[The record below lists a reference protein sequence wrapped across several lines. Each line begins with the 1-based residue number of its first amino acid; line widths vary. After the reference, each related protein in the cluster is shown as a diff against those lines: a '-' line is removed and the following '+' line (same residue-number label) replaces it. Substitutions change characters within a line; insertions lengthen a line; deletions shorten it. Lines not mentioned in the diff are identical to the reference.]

1 MPEVTPTADLSAEWA
16 RLTAALKDAPL
27 VVDEMEELMYQT
39 NQAIQLYLTVKRAGG
54 STSLSH
60 TPNPYLSRN
69 LLNSMEELLR
79 TW

>member
-1 MPEVTPTADLSAEWA
+1 MPETTPIADLSAEWA

-27 VVDEMEELMYQT
+27 VVDEMEDLMYRT

-54 STSLSH
+54 GESLSH
-60 TPNPYLSRN
+60 TPNPYLSLN
-69 LLNSMEELLR
+69 LLNSMEELMR